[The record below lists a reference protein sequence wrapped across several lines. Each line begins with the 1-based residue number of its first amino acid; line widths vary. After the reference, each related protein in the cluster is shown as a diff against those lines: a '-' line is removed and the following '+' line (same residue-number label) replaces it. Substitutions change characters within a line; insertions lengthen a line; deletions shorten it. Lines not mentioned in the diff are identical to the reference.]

1 MIAPADIDTRLGSE
15 STGAFAPPAATA
27 TTVGDGFPL
36 FVATFV
42 VGVGWLFAT
51 SPLVRQAVRHNAAR
65 AVSKII
71 LGIGASFL
79 LALISMLRRAL

>member
-1 MIAPADIDTRLGSE
+1 LTTIAPADNDTRLGSG
-15 STGAFAPPAATA
+15 SAGALAPPAATA
-27 TTVGDGFPL
+27 STVGVAFSL

-51 SPLVRQAVRHNAAR
+51 LPLARQAVKHNAAR

-71 LGIGASFL
+71 LGIAVSFV
-79 LALISMLRRAL
+79 LA